1 MITCYFAFYSLPLH
15 IKTFNTIIMKKTS
28 FSLLILTIITLITA
42 TILEKLYGTP
52 WVASNIYGSTW
63 FLLLWALLTISAL
76 IYIIQR
82 RLYRRP
88 ITLLLHLSFVIIL
101 IGAAITHY
109 FGING
114 QIHLRLGEAPK
125 STYIDTNYQERNLPF
140 AVSLS
145 DFQLIYYPGTTNP
158 MDFASHIEILDTRYE
173 IRDTRHET
181 RDSTPSN
188 SSLNLGEEAKP
199 EGYVN
204 NSSFL
209 IPNSSFLIP
218 NSSLHT
224 VSMNNILSYKNYRFY
239 QSSYDS
245 DRQGSI
251 LSIYHDP
258 YGITITYIGYFL
270 LFASMTIFLI
280 QNLIK
285 K

>member
-1 MITCYFAFYSLPLH
+1 
-15 IKTFNTIIMKKTS
+15 MKKIT
-28 FSLLILTIITLITA
+28 FSLLIITIITLITA

-63 FLLLWALLTISAL
+63 FLLLWALLTISAI

-88 ITLLLHLSFVIIL
+88 TTLLLHLSFVVIL

-140 AVSLS
+140 AVSLN

-158 MDFASHIEILDTRYE
+158 MDFASHIEILDTRHK
-173 IRDTRHET
+173 IRDTRHKT
-181 RDSTPSN
+181 QDSTPSK
-188 SSLNLGEEAKP
+188 SSLKLGEVAKP

-204 NSSFL
+204 KTFA
-209 IPNSSFLIP
+209 
-218 NSSLHT
+218 SSLHT
-224 VSMNNILSYKNYRFY
+224 ISMNNILSHRNYRFY
-239 QSSYDS
+239 QSSYDP
-245 DRQGSI
+245 DQQGSI

-258 YGITITYIGYFL
+258 YGITLTYIGYFL
-270 LFASMTIFLI
+270 LFASMTLFLL
-280 QNLIK
+280 NKYLSHK
-285 K
+285 KK

>member
-1 MITCYFAFYSLPLH
+1 
-15 IKTFNTIIMKKTS
+15 MKKTT
-28 FSLLILTIITLITA
+28 FSLLIITIITLITA

-52 WVASNIYGSTW
+52 WVASHIYGSTW
-63 FLLLWALLTISAL
+63 FLLLWALLTISAI

-82 RLYRRP
+82 RLYQRP
-88 ITLLLHLSFVIIL
+88 LTLLLHLSFVVIL

-114 QIHLRLGEAPK
+114 QIHLRLNEAPK
-125 STYIDTNYQERNLPF
+125 STYIDTNYEERNLPF
-140 AVSLS
+140 AVSLN

-158 MDFASHIEILDTRYE
+158 MDFVSYIKITDYRLQIT
-173 IRDTRHET
+173 
-181 RDSTPSN
+181 DSSQIN
-188 SSLNLGEEAKP
+188 
-199 EGYVN
+199 
-204 NSSFL
+204 
-209 IPNSSFLIP
+209 

-224 VSMNNILSYKNYRFY
+224 VSMNNILSHRNYRFY

-245 DRQGSI
+245 DLQGSV

-270 LFASMTIFLI
+270 LFASMTLFLI

-285 K
+285 R

>member
-1 MITCYFAFYSLPLH
+1 
-15 IKTFNTIIMKKTS
+15 MKKTT
-28 FSLLILTIITLITA
+28 FSLLIITIITLITA

-52 WVASNIYGSTW
+52 WVASHIYGSTW
-63 FLLLWALLTISAL
+63 FLLLWALLTISAI

-82 RLYRRP
+82 RLYKRP

-114 QIHLRLGEAPK
+114 QIHLRLDEAPK
-125 STYIDTNYQERNLPF
+125 TTYIDTNYQERNLPF
-140 AVSLS
+140 AVSLN

-158 MDFASHIEILDTRYE
+158 MDFVSYIKITDYRLQIT
-173 IRDTRHET
+173 
-181 RDSTPSN
+181 DSSQIN
-188 SSLNLGEEAKP
+188 
-199 EGYVN
+199 
-204 NSSFL
+204 
-209 IPNSSFLIP
+209 

-224 VSMNNILSYKNYRFY
+224 VSMNNILSHRNYRFY

-245 DRQGSI
+245 DRQGSV

-270 LFASMTIFLI
+270 LFASMTLFLL
-280 QNLIK
+280 NKYLSHK
-285 K
+285 KK

>member
-1 MITCYFAFYSLPLH
+1 
-15 IKTFNTIIMKKTS
+15 MKKTT
-28 FSLLILTIITLITA
+28 FSLLIITIITLITA

-52 WVASNIYGSTW
+52 WVASHIYGSTW

-82 RLYRRP
+82 RLYQRP
-88 ITLLLHLSFVIIL
+88 LTLLLHLSFVIIL

-114 QIHLRLGEAPK
+114 QIHLRLNEAPK
-125 STYIDTNYQERNLPF
+125 TTYIDTNYQERNLPF
-140 AVSLS
+140 AVSLN

-158 MDFASHIEILDTRYE
+158 MDFVSYIQITDYRLQIT
-173 IRDTRHET
+173 
-181 RDSTPSN
+181 DSSQIN
-188 SSLNLGEEAKP
+188 
-199 EGYVN
+199 
-204 NSSFL
+204 
-209 IPNSSFLIP
+209 

-224 VSMNNILSYKNYRFY
+224 VSMNNILSHRNYRFY

-245 DRQGSI
+245 DLQGSI

-270 LFASMTIFLI
+270 LFASMTLFLL
-280 QNLIK
+280 NKYLSHK
-285 K
+285 KK

>member
-1 MITCYFAFYSLPLH
+1 
-15 IKTFNTIIMKKTS
+15 MKKTT
-28 FSLLILTIITLITA
+28 FSLLIITIITLITA

-63 FLLLWALLTISAL
+63 FLLLWALLTISAI

-82 RLYRRP
+82 RLYQRP
-88 ITLLLHLSFVIIL
+88 ITLLLHLSFVVIL

-114 QIHLRLGEAPK
+114 QIHLRLDEAPK
-125 STYIDTNYQERNLPF
+125 TTYIDTNYQERNLPF
-140 AVSLS
+140 AVSLN

-158 MDFASHIEILDTRYE
+158 MNFVSYIKITDYRLQIT
-173 IRDTRHET
+173 
-181 RDSTPSN
+181 DSSQIN
-188 SSLNLGEEAKP
+188 
-199 EGYVN
+199 
-204 NSSFL
+204 
-209 IPNSSFLIP
+209 

-224 VSMNNILSYKNYRFY
+224 VSMNNILSHRNYRFY

-245 DRQGSI
+245 DLQGSI

-270 LFASMTIFLI
+270 LFISMALFLL
-280 QNLIK
+280 NKYLSHK
-285 K
+285 KK

>member
-63 FLLLWALLTISAL
+63 FLALWALLTISAL

-158 MDFASHIEILDTRYE
+158 MDFVSHIEI
-173 IRDTRHET
+173 HET
-181 RDSTPSN
+181 QKNSQLSTLN
-188 SSLNLGEEAKP
+188 SQL
-199 EGYVN
+199 
-204 NSSFL
+204 
-209 IPNSSFLIP
+209 
-218 NSSLHT
+218 
-224 VSMNNILSYKNYRFY
+224 SMNNILKYRNYRFY

-270 LFASMTIFLI
+270 LFASMTLFLL
-280 QNLIK
+280 NKYLSHK
-285 K
+285 KK

>member
-1 MITCYFAFYSLPLH
+1 
-15 IKTFNTIIMKKTS
+15 MKRLS
-28 FSLLILTIITLITA
+28 FSLLIITIITLITA

-63 FLLLWALLTISAL
+63 FLSLWALLTISAL

-82 RLYRRP
+82 RLYQRP
-88 ITLLLHLSFVIIL
+88 LTLLLHLSFVIIL

-114 QIHLRLGEAPK
+114 QIHLRLNEAPK
-125 STYIDTNYQERNLPF
+125 STYIDTNYEERNLPF
-140 AVSLS
+140 AVSLN

-158 MDFASHIEILDTRYE
+158 MDFISFIEIQ
-173 IRDTRHET
+173 DTRHET
-181 RDSTPSN
+181 QDSKPSN
-188 SSLNLGEEAKP
+188 SSINLGEVAKP

-204 NSSFL
+204 
-209 IPNSSFLIP
+209 NSSFLIP

-245 DRQGSI
+245 DRQGST

-258 YGITITYIGYFL
+258 YGITLTYIGYFL
-270 LFASMTIFLI
+270 LFVSMTLFLL
-280 QNLIK
+280 NKYLSLRK
-285 K
+285 KEK

>member
-1 MITCYFAFYSLPLH
+1 
-15 IKTFNTIIMKKTS
+15 MKHVS
-28 FSLLILTIITLITA
+28 FSLLIITIITLITA

-63 FLLLWALLTISAL
+63 FLTLWALLTISAL

-114 QIHLRLGEAPK
+114 QIHLRLDEAPK

-140 AVSLS
+140 AVSLN
-145 DFQLIYYPGTTNP
+145 DFQHTYYPGTTNP
-158 MDFASHIEILDTRYE
+158 MDFVSFIEIQDTRYE
-173 IRDTRHET
+173 TRDTRHET
-181 RDSTPSN
+181 RDSKPSN
-188 SSLNLGEEAKP
+188 SSLNLGEVAKP

-204 NSSFL
+204 
-209 IPNSSFLIP
+209 NSSFLIP

-224 VSMNNILSYKNYRFY
+224 VSMNNILSHKNYRFY

-245 DRQGSI
+245 DRQGTI

-270 LFASMTIFLI
+270 LFASMTLFLLNKYI
-280 QNLIK
+280 SLK
-285 K
+285 KK

>member
-63 FLLLWALLTISAL
+63 FLALWALLTISAL

-114 QIHLRLGEAPK
+114 QIHLRLDEAPK

-145 DFQLIYYPGTTNP
+145 DFQLTYYPGTTNP
-158 MDFASHIEILDTRYE
+158 MDFVSFIE

-181 RDSTPSN
+181 QDSKPSK
-188 SSLNLGEEAKP
+188 SSFNLGEVAKP
-199 EGYVN
+199 KGYVN
-204 NSSFL
+204 
-209 IPNSSFLIP
+209 NSSFLIP

-270 LFASMTIFLI
+270 LFASMTLFLLNKYI
-280 QNLIK
+280 SLKKKITPTQILI
-285 K
+285 

>member
-1 MITCYFAFYSLPLH
+1 
-15 IKTFNTIIMKKTS
+15 MKRLS
-28 FSLLILTIITLITA
+28 FSLLIITIITLITA

-63 FLLLWALLTISAL
+63 FLSLWALLTISAL

-82 RLYRRP
+82 RLYQRP
-88 ITLLLHLSFVIIL
+88 LTLLLHLSFVIIL

-114 QIHLRLGEAPK
+114 QIHLRLNEAPK
-125 STYIDTNYQERNLPF
+125 STYIDTNYEERNLPF
-140 AVSLS
+140 AVSLN

-158 MDFASHIEILDTRYE
+158 MDFVSYIKITDYRLQIT
-173 IRDTRHET
+173 
-181 RDSTPSN
+181 DSSQIN
-188 SSLNLGEEAKP
+188 
-199 EGYVN
+199 
-204 NSSFL
+204 
-209 IPNSSFLIP
+209 

-224 VSMNNILSYKNYRFY
+224 VSMNNILSHRNYRFY

-245 DRQGSI
+245 DLQGSI

-270 LFASMTIFLI
+270 LFASMTLFLL
-280 QNLIK
+280 NKYLSHK
-285 K
+285 KK

>member
-1 MITCYFAFYSLPLH
+1 
-15 IKTFNTIIMKKTS
+15 MKKTT
-28 FSLLILTIITLITA
+28 FSLLIITIITLITA

-52 WVASNIYGSTW
+52 WVASHIYGSTW
-63 FLLLWALLTISAL
+63 FLLLWALLTVSAI

-82 RLYRRP
+82 RLYQRP
-88 ITLLLHLSFVIIL
+88 ITLLLHLSFVVIL

-114 QIHLRLGEAPK
+114 QIHLRLNEAPK
-125 STYIDTNYQERNLPF
+125 STYIDTNYEERNLPF
-140 AVSLS
+140 AVSLN

-158 MDFASHIEILDTRYE
+158 MDFVSHIEIQDTK
-173 IRDTRHET
+173 HKT
-181 RDSTPSN
+181 RDSAPSN
-188 SSLNLGEEAKP
+188 SSPKLGEVAKP

-204 NSSFL
+204 KIFG
-209 IPNSSFLIP
+209 
-218 NSSLHT
+218 SSLHT
-224 VSMNNILSYKNYRFY
+224 VSMNNILSHRNYRFY

-245 DRQGSI
+245 DLQGSI

-270 LFASMTIFLI
+270 LFISMALFLI

-285 K
+285 R

>member
-1 MITCYFAFYSLPLH
+1 
-15 IKTFNTIIMKKTS
+15 MKKTS
-28 FSLLILTIITLITA
+28 FTLLIITIITLITA

-140 AVSLS
+140 AVSLN

-158 MDFASHIEILDTRYE
+158 MDFVSFIE

-181 RDSTPSN
+181 RDTRYETQDSTPSK
-188 SSLNLGEEAKP
+188 SSLNLGEVAKP

-204 NSSFL
+204 
-209 IPNSSFLIP
+209 NSSFLIP

-224 VSMNNILSYKNYRFY
+224 VSMNNILKYHNYRFY

-270 LFASMTIFLI
+270 LFASMTLFLL
-280 QNLIK
+280 NKYLSLK
-285 K
+285 KK

>member
-1 MITCYFAFYSLPLH
+1 
-15 IKTFNTIIMKKTS
+15 MKRLS
-28 FSLLILTIITLITA
+28 FSLLIITIITLITA

-63 FLLLWALLTISAL
+63 FLSLWALLTISAL

-82 RLYRRP
+82 RLYQRP
-88 ITLLLHLSFVIIL
+88 LTLLLHLSFVIIL

-114 QIHLRLGEAPK
+114 QIHLRLNEAPK
-125 STYIDTNYQERNLPF
+125 STYIDTNYEERNLPF
-140 AVSLS
+140 AVSLN

-158 MDFASHIEILDTRYE
+158 MDFVSYIKI
-173 IRDTRHET
+173 HET
-181 RDSTPSN
+181 QDN
-188 SSLNLGEEAKP
+188 SIIDK
-199 EGYVN
+199 
-204 NSSFL
+204 
-209 IPNSSFLIP
+209 
-218 NSSLHT
+218 
-224 VSMNNILSYKNYRFY
+224 VSMNNILKHRNYRFY

-245 DRQGSI
+245 DHQGSI

-285 K
+285 R

>member
-1 MITCYFAFYSLPLH
+1 
-15 IKTFNTIIMKKTS
+15 MKKTT
-28 FSLLILTIITLITA
+28 FSLLIITIITLITA

-63 FLLLWALLTISAL
+63 FLTLWALLTISAL

-88 ITLLLHLSFVIIL
+88 ITLLLHLSFVITL

-140 AVSLS
+140 AVSLN

-158 MDFASHIEILDTRYE
+158 MDFVSHIEI
-173 IRDTRHET
+173 HET
-181 RDSTPSN
+181 QKNSQLSTLN
-188 SSLNLGEEAKP
+188 SQL
-199 EGYVN
+199 
-204 NSSFL
+204 
-209 IPNSSFLIP
+209 
-218 NSSLHT
+218 
-224 VSMNNILSYKNYRFY
+224 SMNNILKYRNYRFY

-270 LFASMTIFLI
+270 LFASMTLFLLNKYI
-280 QNLIK
+280 SRK
-285 K
+285 KK

>member
-1 MITCYFAFYSLPLH
+1 
-15 IKTFNTIIMKKTS
+15 MKKIS
-28 FSLLILTIITLITA
+28 FSLLILIILLLITA

-63 FLLLWALLTISAL
+63 FLLLWPLLTISAL

-88 ITLLLHLSFVIIL
+88 ITLLLHLSFVVIL

-125 STYIDTNYQERNLPF
+125 STYIDTNYEERNLPF
-140 AVSLS
+140 AVSLN

-158 MDFASHIEILDTRYE
+158 MDFASHIEILDTRHKTRDTRHK

-181 RDSTPSN
+181 QDSTPSK
-188 SSLNLGEEAKP
+188 SSINLGEVAKP
-199 EGYVN
+199 EGYEN
-204 NSSFL
+204 
-209 IPNSSFLIP
+209 NSSFLIP

-224 VSMNNILSYKNYRFY
+224 VSMNNILKHHNYRFY

-245 DRQGSI
+245 DHQGSV

-270 LFASMTIFLI
+270 LFASMTLFLL
-280 QNLIK
+280 NKFLSLK
-285 K
+285 KEK

>member
-1 MITCYFAFYSLPLH
+1 
-15 IKTFNTIIMKKTS
+15 MKKNS
-28 FSLLILTIITLITA
+28 FSLLILIILLLITA

-63 FLLLWALLTISAL
+63 FLLLWGILTISTH
-76 IYIIQR
+76 IYIFQR
-82 RLYRRP
+82 RLYKRP
-88 ITLLLHLSFVIIL
+88 ITLLLHLSFVVIL

-114 QIHLRLGEAPK
+114 QIHLRLNEAPK

-140 AVSLS
+140 AISLN
-145 DFQLIYYPGTTNP
+145 DFQLNYYPGTTNP
-158 MDFASHIEILDTRYE
+158 MDFISFIEIQ
-173 IRDTRHET
+173 DTRHET
-181 RDSTPSN
+181 QDSKPSN
-188 SSLNLGEEAKP
+188 SSINLGEVAKP

-204 NSSFL
+204 
-209 IPNSSFLIP
+209 NSSFLIP

-245 DRQGSI
+245 DRQGSV

-258 YGITITYIGYFL
+258 YGITLTYIGYSL
-270 LFASMTIFLI
+270 LFASMTLFLL
-280 QNLIK
+280 NKFLSLK
-285 K
+285 KEK